1 MRTGGALPCSTW
13 LRSPTMHRLDHAAES
28 LLADNVFE
36 SKGLPFGDGRLLAW
50 WSVVTIRVRPMLPTD

>member
-1 MRTGGALPCSTW
+1 
-13 LRSPTMHRLDHAAES
+13 MHRLDHAAES